1 MVQGAA
7 LVVRS
12 MRCIKHFVVMKNVH
26 LLFSRIIALIRDR
39 TAYRWVVL
47 VSYVCFSH
55 FETEIQFGLAEEI
68 FLAV

>member
-1 MVQGAA
+1 MVQEAA

-12 MRCIKHFVVMKNVH
+12 MCCIKHFVVMKNVH
-26 LLFSRIIALIRDR
+26 LLFSRIIALIRE